1 MAKQTVGI
9 GSSAND
15 GNGDTLRTGATKIND
30 NFNEIYAEFG
40 NGTNLSSGNTAGD
53 ILVADGTKFANVT
66 TSGDVNISNTGAI
79 NLRGNSLTIAAGS
92 TPSPTTRKLYNVGDT
107 LYWNGTAVGV
117 AGGSAISGFNVS
129 GDSGSDAVADGN
141 TINFT
146 GGTGL
151 TTAAADNSGTPTVT
165 LNIDATV
172 ATLAGTQTF
181 TNKSLT
187 APTLTGSSSAAGSIL
202 FREDT
207 DNGTNAVTLIGPA
220 ATADVT
226 VTLPAATGTIAL
238 TSDITV
244 SATSTNTFTNKTF
257 DADATGNNLTN
268 VEDANIKSGANI
280 AQAKLNLAIT
290 TAQVASAT
298 LVTASDAIG
307 SNNNDTT
314 IPTSAAVKAYADS
327 VGGSSLTIQEEGS
340 SLSTA
345 ATTINFVGAGVTATG
360 SGATKTVT
368 VGAGVSTLA
377 ALSDTTIASSA
388 AGQTLLYDASDSY
401 DNKQIKVMQDNS
413 AFTTALPILDSS
425 HIFRVTAVSGSDHYV
440 FENFESSGA
449 NTNDPSLYL
458 LCNHTYAFYL
468 NWGGGHPFA
477 IRTGGSSGGAGTNLT
492 ASNGGDNLVHI
503 GTDGT
508 VTTGTSANAKSTG
521 WLIWQIPNFSAKQ
534 NASTGNYGY
543 QCTSHP
549 AMFGQIY
556 IGRVQDLYGSW

>member
-1 MAKQTVGI
+1 MAKQDLNLGN
-9 GSSAND
+9 ANAGD
-15 GNGDTLRTGATKIND
+15 GDTLRGGGTKIKA
-30 NFNEIYAEFG
+30 NFDEIYAEFG
-40 NGTNLSSGNTAGD
+40 DGTNLSSGNTAGH
-53 ILVADGTKFANVT
+53 ILVADGTKFANVAM
-66 TSGDVNISNTGAI
+66 SGDIAI
-79 NLRGNSLTIAAGS
+79 NNSGVTSVASNHITIPSDTLSNVGS
-92 TPSPTTRKLYNVGDT
+92 TTNKLYNVGGA
-107 LYWNGTAVGV
+107 LFFNGASVGTGSVTGMTSFNVTAD
-117 AGGSAISGFNVS
+117 AGGNK
-129 GDSGSDAVADGN
+129 AVTN
-141 TINFT
+141 SEVVTIA
-146 GGTGL
+146 GGTGVS
-151 TTAAADNSGTPTVT
+151 TATSGDQTVT
-165 LNIDATV
+165 INAEV
-172 ATLAGTQTF
+172 SLAGTQTL

-268 VEDANIKSGANI
+268 VEDANIKTGANI

-290 TAQVASAT
+290 TAQVAAAT

-401 DNKQIKVMQDNS
+401 DNKQIKVFENNS
-413 AFTTALPILDSS
+413 AYTTALPMFFGSQM
-425 HIFRVTAVSGSDHYV
+425 FTVSAADTTNGYTFENFNSNGSDANNGGSGAGQTLYV
-440 FENFESSGA
+440 FE
-449 NTNDPSLYL
+449 DQVVV
-458 LCNHTYAFYL
+458 FYL
-468 NWGGGHPFA
+468 KWGSGHPFA
-477 IRTGGSSGGAGTNLT
+477 IRTGASGGGTGTNLVT
-492 ASNGGDNLVHI
+492 GNGGDNLI
-503 GTDGT
+503 YIDPNGT
-508 VTTGTSANAKSTG
+508 VTTGTSANAKSSG
-521 WLIWQIPNFSAKQ
+521 YLIWKVPHFGSDT
-534 NASTGNYGY
+534 ASTYYY
-543 QCTSHP
+543 QCTSHGG
-549 AMFGQIY
+549 M
-556 IGRVQDLYGSW
+556 YGLIKIKAITY